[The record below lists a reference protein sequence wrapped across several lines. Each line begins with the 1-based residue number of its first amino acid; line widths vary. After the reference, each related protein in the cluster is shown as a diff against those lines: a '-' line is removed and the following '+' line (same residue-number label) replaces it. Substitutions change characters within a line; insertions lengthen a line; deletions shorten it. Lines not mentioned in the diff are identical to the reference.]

1 LSWIFKQINDNFILI
16 PTIVEMHALEKVN
29 ELFIIKWIEEKIVD
43 CHISFVNNL
52 CGRCLYIGWLL
63 GFWCWYIFMPNLIDL
78 WSINV
83 CVLLIMYMCI
93 CMLLF
98 FYFTLQCWEWD
109 EIMPQHNL
117 CYKSHDQREEDSCQ
131 RKSKL
136 DILIFNNIW
145 DVLYIEIA
153 ENETTN

>member
-83 CVLLIMYMCI
+83 CVLLIMCMCMHNA
-93 CMLLF
+93 CFVFRFYSRMLGMRSCPNTTCVTNHMIKERKIHVKEKVSLISWYSIIF
-98 FYFTLQCWEWD
+98 EMFY
-109 EIMPQHNL
+109 I
-117 CYKSHDQREEDSCQ
+117 
-131 RKSKL
+131 
-136 DILIFNNIW
+136 
-145 DVLYIEIA
+145 
-153 ENETTN
+153 